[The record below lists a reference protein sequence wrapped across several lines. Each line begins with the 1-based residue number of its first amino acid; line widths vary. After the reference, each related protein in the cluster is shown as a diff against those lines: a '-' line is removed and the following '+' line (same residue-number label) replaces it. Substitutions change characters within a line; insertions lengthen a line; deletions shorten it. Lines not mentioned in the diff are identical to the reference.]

1 MFNCAKDDITIA
13 TILDKRRPAA
23 NNEWP
28 VRIRVTRARVRKCYS
43 TGFTCSEEV
52 WGKMKN
58 AKSKSL
64 VEIRDQIENSYNIV
78 RSHVFELQS
87 KDGLM
92 PPTESLT

>member
-28 VRIRVTRARVRKCYS
+28 VRIRVTRARVRKYYS

-52 WGKMKN
+52 WGK
-58 AKSKSL
+58 
-64 VEIRDQIENSYNIV
+64 
-78 RSHVFELQS
+78 
-87 KDGLM
+87 
-92 PPTESLT
+92 